1 MVTEKGLELIKKFE
15 GFVPSEYVC
24 PAGKRTIGYGHVI
37 RETESFSPELTKREA
52 EELLKEDLGAAEE
65 AVIRFVDVPLTPNQF
80 DALVSFVFNVG
91 AGRFERSMLLR
102 RLNAGDYAGAA
113 KEFLQWVYGNGQ
125 KLEGL
130 VRRRRAEKALFETQE

>member
-24 PAGKRTIGYGHVI
+24 PAGKRTIGYGHVV
-37 RETESFSPELTKREA
+37 RETESFPPELTKREA

-91 AGRFERSMLLR
+91 AERFKRSMLLR

>member
-1 MVTEKGLELIKKFE
+1 MIGRKGLELIKKFE
-15 GFVPSEYVC
+15 GFVPCEYVC
-24 PAGKRTIGYGHVI
+24 PAGKRTIGYGHLVKDG
-37 RETESFSPELTKREA
+37 EMFPSELSEREA

-113 KEFLQWVYGNGQ
+113 KEFLQWVYADGQ
-125 KLEGL
+125 RLEGL
-130 VRRRRAEKALFETQE
+130 VRRRHAEKALFETND

>member
-24 PAGKRTIGYGHVI
+24 PAGKRTIGYGHVV
-37 RETESFSPELTKREA
+37 RETESFPPELTEREA

-130 VRRRRAEKALFETQE
+130 VRRRRAEKALFETND

>member
-91 AGRFERSMLLR
+91 AERFKRSMLLR